1 MSHASRREC
10 SITCRL
16 RKKTKD
22 EGLLRDHDPLE
33 TEVHRVGQY
42 NGLMSSS
49 DLVLPPGTRSAPQ
62 QAVLYVDESGNSGS
76 NYLDQNQP
84 FYVLAGWLVPD
95 RGNEEAWVAVEDVR
109 RRLSPQARELK
120 SAVLLKGE
128 RQKREAADL
137 FRRYGS
143 LGAIPLYLIAEKR
156 FCVAGKIVETF
167 LDPAYN
173 PVLRNGITSDR
184 ETKQEIAN
192 LLYERLPE
200 PSLVRFAQ
208 AYRDPSPENLQLALQ
223 DVAENA
229 REHLNPEL
237 ADLLLGSLGDIEQIA
252 EAEAEAASSPFG
264 NVGASLNMPCL
275 VSFLMMAEGM
285 GRVGL
290 HRPIRIVHDRQH
302 AYEAGYQKI
311 FKLHQG
317 IPRLFTPLPGDDE
330 VLFGR
335 LEAVAEFET
344 ADSEQR
350 LPIQAADVLAGV
362 INHLMRLA
370 MTCAEPSEADIELAR
385 LTLPGL
391 LVHEVKI
398 AWPIWSDECIGRVGQ
413 SLIVNAIRP
422 SPKSEEEIQKL
433 KAVASARSTPA
444 LPVLKGSSESGHAYK
459 LPSPVFAIRGVE
471 SGGLMILNPTE
482 EDILESDGVAQP
494 MIPLFSSA
502 DTANGFLS
510 ILTELTERQEV
521 VAFDGPDI
529 AELVE
534 ALDACSDYSEMIV
547 FDPSTESMQHMYM
560 PAFVEGLRAIFRR
573 ISRLLQTGLDRVVLQ
588 RTKLNG
594 REALSMLLADGRYGA
609 MWAPVG
615 EVVAGATRD
624 EALDQ
629 LQKQSAM
636 PAIQSQK
643 PDAPIV

>member
-1 MSHASRREC
+1 MINTVAELFE
-10 SITCRL
+10 IVVP
-16 RKKTKD
+16 
-22 EGLLRDHDPLE
+22 RDAENHPDG
-33 TEVHRVGQY
+33 HY
-42 NGLMSSS
+42 NGLMSSG
-49 DLVLPPGTRSAPQ
+49 DLVIPPSKQSAPQ
-62 QAVLYVDESGNSGS
+62 QAVLYVDESGNSGP
-76 NYLDQNQP
+76 NYLDQSQP

-95 RGNEEAWVAVEDVR
+95 RGNEEAWVAVEEMR
-109 RRLSPQARELK
+109 QRLSPQAGELK

-128 RQKREAADL
+128 RQKREAAEL
-137 FRRYGS
+137 FRRYGG

-173 PVLRNGITSDR
+173 PILRNGITSDR

-208 AYRDPSPENLQLALQ
+208 AYRDPSPKSLQLALH

-237 ADLLLGSLGDIEQIA
+237 ADALLGSLGNIEEIA
-252 EAEAEAASSPFG
+252 EAEAATSPFG

-311 FKLHQG
+311 FELHKG
-317 IPRLFTPLPGDDE
+317 IPRLFAPLPGDDE
-330 VLFGR
+330 IQFGG

-344 ADSEQR
+344 ADSEHR

-370 MTCAEPSEADIELAR
+370 MTGTDPTEADIELAR

-391 LVHEVKI
+391 LVHDVKI

-413 SLIVNAIRP
+413 SLIINAIRP
-422 SPKSEEEIQKL
+422 TPKSEEEIQKL
-433 KAVASARSTPA
+433 KAVAEAKSTPA
-444 LPVLKGSSESGHAYK
+444 LPALKGSSKSGHAYK
-459 LPSPVFAIRGVE
+459 LPCPVFAIRGVE
-471 SGGLMILNPTE
+471 SGGVMILTPTE

-494 MIPLFSSA
+494 MVPLFSST

-510 ILTELTERQEV
+510 MFTELTEPQQV
-521 VAFDGPDI
+521 VAFDGPEI

-534 ALDACSDYSEMIV
+534 ALDACSEYSEMIV
-547 FDPSTESMQHMYM
+547 FDPGTESMQHMYM

-573 ISRLLQTGLDRVVLQ
+573 IERLLRTGLDRVVLQ
-588 RTKLNG
+588 RTQVNG
-594 REALSMLLADGRYGA
+594 REAMSMLLADGRYGA

-615 EVVAGATRD
+615 EVVVGATRE
-624 EALDQ
+624 EALDR
-629 LQKQSAM
+629 LKKQSAL
-636 PAIQSQK
+636 PPTQSQK
-643 PDAPIV
+643 PEVPQV